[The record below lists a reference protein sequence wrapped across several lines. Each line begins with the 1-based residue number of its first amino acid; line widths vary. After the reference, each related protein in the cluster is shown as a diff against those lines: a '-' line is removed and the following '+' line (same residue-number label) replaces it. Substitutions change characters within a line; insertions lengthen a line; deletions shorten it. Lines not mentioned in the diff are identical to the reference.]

1 MTPKGIAHID
11 PIERKKCTIIYLDI
25 STNTRQSR
33 LLERG
38 DNNDSIERRMYH
50 DDMDFKTFEDYDLTI
65 NNSNF

>member
-25 STNTRQSR
+25 SDTTRSSR
-33 LLERG
+33 LCKRG
-38 DNNDSIERRMYH
+38 DTNDSIERRMYH
-50 DDMDFKTFEDYDLTI
+50 DDKDFKNFTDYDLTI